1 MFTIVHRHP
10 YLIPLFVFVIGIVV
24 SINMYSL
31 MVELNRS
38 DRKEVFLQQANSHFF
53 AVEERMLSTQDI
65 LGSLKGFIENTEHL
79 KRRKFDNFANNLL
92 KRHPEVQALEWIPRV
107 TNNRRYS
114 YEIRAQ
120 AEGYEGFF
128 IKERIVNDG
137 KSLLAPVIGRPEYY
151 PVFFAYPLKG
161 NEAAIGFDL
170 GSNPERLEALEI
182 ARDTGQFVMT
192 QGITLVQETGS
203 QSGTLMFLPMYQSE
217 VYPEEYIENE
227 ALNNVPDTVLKR
239 RELLTGFVLIVLRVG
254 DLIEKPR
261 SNLDGNLDI
270 MVTDI
275 ESSEILYDSRAD
287 AKAEADFSLHQTRQF
302 GQRKWLFSLYPK
314 SGAYANDQQIIEVL
328 LLLGALFLSCLSGSY
343 TYFLMRSYQAVE
355 TKTQDLQ
362 KSEQRFALAAAG
374 TSVGIWDWTNIDD
387 DTQFW
392 SSQFYNLLGYESG
405 EISASKKQFDAII
418 HPGDIERTHKMMD
431 VHLKDEGDFDIEY
444 RLRTKSGG
452 YKWFRGSG
460 RVGRDKNGIPTRFV
474 GSIQDIHRQKTAE
487 VAIQAYA
494 EELKRSNAEL
504 EQFAYVASHDL
515 KAPLSGIHK
524 LAELIELNIQNQKF
538 EETENYLALMKG
550 RIIRLQN
557 LLASLLDYSRI
568 GQGREDLKSIDL
580 NVMIG
585 DVTDLLAVQDHGFE
599 VRYDL
604 PTIKAPSTVL
614 NQTFHNLIGNAIKH
628 HDQDKGLI
636 KIEHNVEDQNHV
648 FAITDDGP
656 GIPNEMQDK
665 VFKMFQTLRPRDEV
679 EGSGMGLAIVK
690 KLVVYHGGNIWIDN
704 TDQNVG
710 TTVKFSIPTK
720 MSA

>member
-1 MFTIVHRHP
+1 MFAGALHRP
-10 YLIPLFVFVIGIVV
+10 YLIPLLVFVIGIVV

-31 MVELNRS
+31 MVELHQS
-38 DRKEVFLQQANSHFF
+38 DRKEAFLHQANNHFF

-65 LGSLKGFIENTEHL
+65 LSALKGFIENTEHL
-79 KRRKFDNFANNLL
+79 KRGQFDNFSNNLL

-107 TNNRRYS
+107 ANNKRHS

-120 AEGYEGFF
+120 AEGYEGFS

-137 KSLLAPVIGRPEYY
+137 KSLLVPVIGRPEYY

-170 GSNPERLEALEI
+170 GSNPERLDALEI
-182 ARDTGQFVMT
+182 ARDTGQFVMS

-203 QSGTLMFLPMYQSE
+203 QSGTLMFLPMYQPKEYVGNE
-217 VYPEEYIENE
+217 VI
-227 ALNNVPDTVLKR
+227 NNVPDTVLKR
-239 RELLTGFVLIVLRVG
+239 RELLTGFVLIVLRIG
-254 DLIEKPR
+254 DLIEIPR
-261 SNLDGNLDI
+261 SNLDGHLDI

-275 ESSEILYDSRAD
+275 VSSEILYDSRTD
-287 AKAEADFSLHQTRQF
+287 SKAEADFSLHQTRPF

-314 SGAYANDQQIIEVL
+314 PGAYTNDQQIIDFL
-328 LLLGALFLSCLSGSY
+328 FLLGAIFLSCLSGSY

-362 KSEQRFALAAAG
+362 KSEQRFSLAAAG
-374 TSVGIWDWTNIDD
+374 TSVGIWDWARIDE

-405 EISASKKQFDAII
+405 EIIASQKQFDTFI
-418 HPGDIERTHKMMD
+418 HPGDIERTHQMMD
-431 VHLKDEGDFDIEY
+431 AHLKDEGDFDIEY
-444 RLRTKSGG
+444 RLRTKSGD
-452 YKWFRGSG
+452 YKWFRCSG
-460 RVGRDKNGIPTRFV
+460 RAGSDENGNHTRFV

-494 EELKRSNAEL
+494 EELKRSNADL

-515 KAPLSGIHK
+515 RAPLSGVHK

-557 LLASLLDYSRI
+557 LLASLLEYSRV
-568 GQGREDLKSIDL
+568 GQSREDLKSIDL
-580 NVMIG
+580 NVMVG

-599 VRYDL
+599 VLYDL
-604 PTIKAPSTVL
+604 PTIKAHSTVL
-614 NQTFHNLIGNAIKH
+614 NQTFHNLISNAIKH

-636 KIEHNVEDQNHV
+636 KIEHNFEGEKHV

-704 TDQNVG
+704 TDHNVG
-710 TTVKFSIPTK
+710 TTMKFSIPAK